1 MAAVTSSE
9 GRRLERLAE
18 ELEESGLPHVE
29 DDELRTMLLD
39 EVDRAL
45 RPAVHER
52 HVPSSGTILDPRAS
66 SEQWGPGTQLD
77 IVHMPVGDVRLADA
91 RRFVDG
97 LASWLVRRAGPP
109 GDEWLLFDRPAG
121 SERDLVV
128 IAKVLDACLVQRHP
142 SGVVRIVDHFGVLR
156 WEGLRWHHEPPISTW
171 LAALGDDG
179 DAGDAEILEALLRLA
194 VHDLGALGIGAL
206 LIYRPGADPEPRVE
220 ERLPPP
226 PPLRVLK
233 ASHLAPLRHALAQVD
248 GAAVFNADG
257 VLQRL
262 GVELVASPEADL
274 RLPPWRGTRHTAA
287 LRYSR
292 DDPGAV
298 VIVVSED
305 GPVSVVRSGTAV
317 ERAPSFARPIG
328 GVDVLAEGVG
338 HVVGETELG

>member
-1 MAAVTSSE
+1 MTSSV

-18 ELEESGLPHVE
+18 ELEEAGLPHFE
-29 DDELRTMLLD
+29 DDELRTMLID

-45 RPAVHER
+45 RPEVHER
-52 HVPSSGTILDPRAS
+52 HVPSSGTILEPRAS

-77 IVHMPVGDVRLADA
+77 IVHMPVGDVRLVDA

-97 LASWLVRRAGPP
+97 LSSWLVRRTGRA

-128 IAKVLDACLVQRHP
+128 IADVLEACLVQRHP
-142 SGVVRIVDHFGVLR
+142 SGAVRIVDHFGVLR

-171 LAALGDDG
+171 MDALGSQGHVG
-179 DAGDAEILEALLRLA
+179 DPEVLEALLRLA

-206 LIYRPGADPEPRVE
+206 LIYRPQPDTEPHVQD
-220 ERLPPP
+220 RLPPP
-226 PPLRVLK
+226 PPLRIGK
-233 ASHLAPLRHALAQVD
+233 ASHLAPLRHALSQVD
-248 GAAVFNADG
+248 GAAVFDPGG

-262 GVELVASPEADL
+262 GVELVPSPDADREL
-274 RLPPWRGTRHTAA
+274 RPWRGTRHTSA

-305 GPVSVVRSGTAV
+305 GPVSVLRNGTAIG
-317 ERAPSFARPIG
+317 RA
-328 GVDVLAEGVG
+328 L
-338 HVVGETELG
+338 